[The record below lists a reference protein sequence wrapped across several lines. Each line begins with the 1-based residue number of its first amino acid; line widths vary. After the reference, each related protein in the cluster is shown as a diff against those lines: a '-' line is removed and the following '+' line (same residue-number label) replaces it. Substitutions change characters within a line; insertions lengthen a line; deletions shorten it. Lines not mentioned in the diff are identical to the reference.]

1 MMISGRSGEAPSAAR
16 ASAASQLSGRR
27 PARMSAARG
36 ASDASTA
43 ATKIKLGLAVLRV
56 LKAGKIYNGFSF
68 VLFPG
73 LNLRGVELVA
83 DAAYG
88 ADELGVLG
96 VALDLLAQ
104 VRDVDVAGALVAV
117 ELGLPELV
125 HDLAAGE
132 DLSGAA
138 DQEAEQ
144 LELGAGEAD
153 RLAAPPRTH
162 GAGGG
167 ARGRA

>member
-16 ASAASQLSGRR
+16 ASAASQVSGRR
-27 PARMSAARG
+27 PARMAAVRG
-36 ASDASTA
+36 AAAASTT
-43 ATKIKLGLAVLRV
+43 ATKIKPGLAVLRV

-96 VALDLLAQ
+96 GGLDLLA
-104 VRDVDVAGALVAV
+104 
-117 ELGLPELV
+117 
-125 HDLAAGE
+125 
-132 DLSGAA
+132 
-138 DQEAEQ
+138 
-144 LELGAGEAD
+144 
-153 RLAAPPRTH
+153 
-162 GAGGG
+162 
-167 ARGRA
+167 RGR